1 MKSIKNFKYLRVV
14 NNMSFKD
21 KRGYFKE
28 LLIEKKIKKKFPF
41 LVMSYSKK
49 NVIRGLHLQF
59 NNSQGKYVSVIK
71 GKIFDV
77 CVDLRKDSKTFG
89 KYFSVIISEKNSKS
103 IFVPPGFAHGF
114 CALDKENYVI
124 YSCTK
129 YRDAK
134 SEVAIN
140 FNDRKL
146 KIKWPV
152 KKAIVSKKDKSAIS
166 FNEYLNSLDIF
177 LIDFVNLPICLM
189 NAGKSLGPITTITT
203 MLTNNNSPQP
213 KLNIGIIYLRL

>member
-1 MKSIKNFKYLRVV
+1 MKSNKNFKNLKVI

-28 LLIEKKIKKKFPF
+28 LLIERKIKKKFPF

-49 NVIRGLHLQF
+49 NVIRGLHLQL

-77 CVDLRKDSKTFG
+77 CVDLRKDSKSFG

-166 FNEYLNSLDIF
+166 FNEY
-177 LIDFVNLPICLM
+177 V
-189 NAGKSLGPITTITT
+189 K
-203 MLTNNNSPQP
+203 
-213 KLNIGIIYLRL
+213 KYIYNQ